1 MREDKPN
8 RDIPF
13 LITVSYLAA
22 FLLIRIAVFI
32 AGSADTEFARAAG
45 MGHTPGAR
53 FAIGRNIILFGYH
66 IHHFYFG
73 ILMICFAGWISI
85 TGSRLMS
92 RKLSAVVYGA
102 GLGLFMDEV
111 GLLLTWGDYFSGL
124 SYLLSLLL
132 GGLFLS
138 IVFFQPFWQE
148 MKKSLRARGPT
159 SLVWRTFSRRSG
171 LLRLTDWI
179 GDRLGRTESTSLI
192 FTGLLSLAVGVIII
206 LNPLFLRYG
215 VFAVFVVQG
224 LTHLVR
230 AVESPPMPKRT
241 SS

>member
-1 MREDKPN
+1 MHSDKPN

-13 LITVSYLAA
+13 LITFSYLTA
-22 FLLIRIAVFI
+22 FLLIRVAVFI

-45 MGHTPGAR
+45 MGGTPGDR

-66 IHHFYFG
+66 IHHFYIG
-73 ILMICFAGWISI
+73 ILLVCFAGWISI
-85 TGSRLMS
+85 TGSRLIS
-92 RKLSAVVYGA
+92 RRLTAVVYGA

-111 GLLLTWGDYFSGL
+111 GLLLTWGDYYSGL

-138 IVFFQPFWQE
+138 IVFFQPFWKE
-148 MKKSLRARGPT
+148 LRRSLQAKGAT
-159 SLVWRTFSRRSG
+159 SLVWRTFSRRTG
-171 LLRLTDWI
+171 ILRLVDWT
-179 GDRLGRTESTSLI
+179 GDRLGRTESTSLV
-192 FTGLLSLAVGVIII
+192 FTGALSLAVSVVIVF
-206 LNPLFLRYG
+206 NPFFLRAC

-230 AVESPPMPKRT
+230 AVDSERKPL
-241 SS
+241 